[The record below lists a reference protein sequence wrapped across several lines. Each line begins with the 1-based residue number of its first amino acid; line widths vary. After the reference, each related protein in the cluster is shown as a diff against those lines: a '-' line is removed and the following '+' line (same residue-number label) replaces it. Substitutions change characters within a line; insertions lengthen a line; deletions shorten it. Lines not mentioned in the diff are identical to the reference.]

1 MSIAN
6 IVISIIIFFFQKMIL
21 PIMPVNLPLISY
33 SEFNAILTGSLQHNV
48 LYAFAGLNNLMN
60 LQLLF
65 ILLISII
72 FAEML
77 FWLVRVGLFVVKFI
91 RG

>member
-1 MSIAN
+1 MSIAD
-6 IVISIIIFFFQKMIL
+6 IVISLVIFLFQKLIL
-21 PIMPVNLPLISY
+21 PILPVNLPLISY
-33 SEFNAILTGSLQHNV
+33 AEFNAILDGSLKHNL

-60 LQLLF
+60 LKLLF

-72 FAEML
+72 FAETL
-77 FWLVRVGLFVVKFI
+77 FWLIRVGLFIVKFI